1 MAVSEPQA
9 TEATAAPSAKADERR
24 ALAVGCGAH
33 ALHDGYTD
41 LIYVALPLWQAE
53 FALPYAAVGMLRT
66 VFTGT
71 MAALQI
77 PATLLAARVGAGT
90 VLAAG
95 TALAGLCFC
104 LAGLSAGFPWLV

>member
-1 MAVSEPQA
+1 MALSEPQA
-9 TEATAAPSAKADERR
+9 NATPVPTSAKADERR

-41 LIYVALPLWQAE
+41 LVYVVLPLWQAE

-71 MAALQI
+71 MASLQI
-77 PATLLAARVGAGT
+77 PATLLAGRIGAGV
-90 VLAAG
+90 VLAG
-95 TALAGLCFC
+95 GSALAGLCFC
-104 LAGLSAGFPWLV
+104 LAGFSAGFP